1 VTNPLQKSTDP
12 YGDLVRRILAIENEA
27 RDALRRPF
35 TIPTLNADPPESDPT
50 NIWMFPD
57 GRIRSRH
64 LNPAGSA
71 FVYREWVSSAPG
83 SGTSA
88 TAPAAP
94 VTSPV
99 TQQQTFL
106 AQWSHSYR
114 STGGGAQ
121 RTDQGAVM
129 LYYGSSGDSFNGT
142 NRSLVGFDHAAISA
156 ALAGSTVNSVHLRLV
171 NVHAWYNSGVN
182 IYFGIH
188 NFSSKPGT
196 WTGGGIPAQ
205 RIVSHKFGK
214 PQERYVP
221 MPLAFATMIRDGTGK
236 GIAIEAPDSSR
247 EFYGYAAGVGS
258 GYNVPALIIQYTK

>member
-1 VTNPLQKSTDP
+1 MTSLQKSNDP
-12 YGDLVRRILAIENEA
+12 YNLLLRQFEELKQQATDALVRPYTVPVVSE
-27 RDALRRPF
+27 
-35 TIPTLNADPPESDPT
+35 DPPETDPT
-50 NIWMFPD
+50 NLWMFPD
-57 GRIRSRH
+57 GRLRGRH
-64 LNPAGSA
+64 KNTAGTA
-71 FVYREWVSSAPG
+71 YVYREWVTTSPG
-83 SGTSA
+83 SDTSA
-88 TAPAAP
+88 TAPATP
-94 VTSPV
+94 PTTPV
-99 TQQQTFL
+99 TQQQMFL

-142 NRSLVGFDHAAISA
+142 NRSLIGFDHAAIAA

-188 NFSSKPGT
+188 NFSSKPGS

-205 RIVSHKFGK
+205 RIVNHKFGK
-214 PQERYVP
+214 PQERTVP

-258 GYNVPALIIQYTK
+258 GYNVPALIINYTK